1 MQRRYEL
8 PVSINDNDNI
18 VDYDKV
24 YFIRIDRSSLPG
36 YVSLLHPFVTKII
49 IWNIDRK

>member
-1 MQRRYEL
+1 MNCQSVL
-8 PVSINDNDNI
+8 MIKIIII

-24 YFIRIDRSSLPG
+24 YFIRIDKSSLPR

-49 IWNIDRK
+49 IWNIDNK